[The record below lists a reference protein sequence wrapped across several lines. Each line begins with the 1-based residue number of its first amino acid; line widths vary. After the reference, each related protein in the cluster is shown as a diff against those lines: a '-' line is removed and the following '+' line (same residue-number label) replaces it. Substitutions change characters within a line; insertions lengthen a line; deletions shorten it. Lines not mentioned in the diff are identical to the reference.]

1 MHRHAAIAV
10 VATLVAI
17 LAITA
22 CSSKWQENQDR
33 VRVGMTQAEVEELL
47 GPPSSRVNVPEFA
60 GAPGYVRWQWND
72 NLSTLAT
79 GAMYP
84 DTVPDRVLAV
94 GFDAE
99 GKVNAVS
106 LPSGD
111 WSK

>member
-1 MHRHAAIAV
+1 MPRH
-10 VATLVAI
+10 VALLALCVLVAS
-17 LAITA
+17 LVLGA
-22 CSSKWQENQDR
+22 CSARWQENQER

-60 GAPGYVRWQWND
+60 GSPAYVRWQWND

-94 GFDAE
+94 VFDAD
-99 GKVNAVS
+99 GTVTTVS
-106 LPSGD
+106 LPSEG
-111 WSK
+111 WSN

>member
-1 MHRHAAIAV
+1 MPRH
-10 VATLVAI
+10 VALLALCVLVAS
-17 LAITA
+17 LVLGA
-22 CSSKWQENQDR
+22 CSARWQENQDR

-60 GAPGYVRWQWND
+60 GSPAYVRWQWND

-94 GFDAE
+94 RFDAE
-99 GKVNAVS
+99 GRVVEWHSPAV
-106 LPSGD
+106 P
-111 WSK
+111 